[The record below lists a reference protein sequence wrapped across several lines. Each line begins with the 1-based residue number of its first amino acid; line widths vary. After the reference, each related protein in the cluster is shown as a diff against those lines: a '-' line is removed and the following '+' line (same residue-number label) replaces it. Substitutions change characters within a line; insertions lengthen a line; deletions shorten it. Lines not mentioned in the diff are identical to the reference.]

1 MAETI
6 KFYKAPGARPPE
18 KKSSHAAAFDVCAHL
33 PPDTNLKIGP
43 GQRFAVPTGLYFA
56 IPEGFFLSVRPRSG
70 LALNHGVTCLNTPG
84 TIDSDYRGELKIIL
98 VNHSDQDFTIGNGD
112 RIAQVLLEKEVPVE
126 WEAAKTAEEL
136 GITDR
141 GAGGFGSTGL
151 A

>member
-1 MAETI
+1 MAQLV
-6 KFYKAPGARPPE
+6 KYYAAPGARPPE
-18 KKSSHAAAFDVCAHL
+18 KKSKGAAAFDVCAHL
-33 PPDTNLKIGP
+33 PPDTNLKIAP
-43 GQRFAVPTGLYFA
+43 GQRFPVPTGLHFA

-70 LALNHGVTCLNTPG
+70 LALNHGITCLNTPG

-98 VNHSDQDFTIGNGD
+98 VNHSNQDFVIENGD
-112 RIAQVLLEKEVPVE
+112 RVAQILLEEEVIAD
-126 WEAAKTAEEL
+126 WEPARSPEEL